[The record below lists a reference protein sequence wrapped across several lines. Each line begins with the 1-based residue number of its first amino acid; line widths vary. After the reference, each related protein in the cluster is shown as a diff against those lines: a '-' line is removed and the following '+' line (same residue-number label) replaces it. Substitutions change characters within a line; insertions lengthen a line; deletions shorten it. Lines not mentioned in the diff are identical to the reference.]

1 MAYVRRRH
9 WPRSNRAILLGLL
22 AVVAVVTGAPWL
34 MGAVALAAG
43 VLAGLLILAV
53 LGALLLLV
61 FLWCSIAALKVG
73 AAFIRYR
80 RRRSRQHQFAAAV
93 EAQSI
98 PGRHG
103 TVTPEQLARLP
114 ADARLR
120 VERIRRK
127 AQGLLEHAN
136 QFPAGSGDHYLVQR
150 MLDDYLPSTLTAY
163 LAVSPAAVHVPV
175 TAGGQS
181 ATQLLDHQL
190 GLLEGKLDEVATNVL
205 RADVERLLANGRFLE
220 EHITRSQDGELTIPR
235 R

>member
-1 MAYVRRRH
+1 M
-9 WPRSNRAILLGLL
+9 LLGLL
-22 AVVAVVTGAPWL
+22 AVVAVVTGPWL
-34 MGAVALAAG
+34 MGAAALAA
-43 VLAGLLILAV
+43 VVIAGLFVLAV
-53 LGALLLLV
+53 LGAMLLLV

-73 AAFIRYR
+73 AAFIRHR
-80 RRRSRQHQFAAAV
+80 RRRRRQHHYAAAV
-93 EAQSI
+93 KAQSI

-103 TVTPEQLARLP
+103 AVTAEQLARLP

-163 LAVSPAAVHVPV
+163 LTVSPAAVHVPV

-190 GLLEGKLDEVATNVL
+190 GLLEGKLDEVTTNVL

-220 EHITRSQDGELTIPR
+220 EHVTRSQDGELTIPR